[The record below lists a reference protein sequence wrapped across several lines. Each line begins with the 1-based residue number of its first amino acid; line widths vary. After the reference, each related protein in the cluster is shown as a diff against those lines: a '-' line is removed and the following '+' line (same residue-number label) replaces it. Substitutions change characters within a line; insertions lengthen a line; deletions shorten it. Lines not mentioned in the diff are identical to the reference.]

1 MDVSHIIDGLNDAQR
16 EAVTAPVGSAL
27 VLAGA
32 GSGKTRVLVHRIAW
46 LIQVEGLSPWGILAV
61 TFTNKAARE
70 MRHRIEALLGQPV
83 GGMWVGTFHGLA
95 HRLLR
100 AHWQEAGLPQGFQI
114 LDSDDQLRLVKRIV
128 RELNLDDSKWPPRQA
143 QWFINKQ
150 KDEGL
155 RAEHLEHG
163 GDPYQRQMIA
173 IYREYEAA
181 CQRAGSVDFAELL
194 LRAHEMWRERPD
206 VLASYRQRF
215 AAILVDEFQ
224 DTNSIQYAWLRLLA
238 GEHDR
243 LFVVG
248 DDDQSIYGWR
258 GARVENIQ
266 DFQAHYPNAQ
276 VVRLE
281 QNYRST
287 GNILRGANAVIA
299 NNPTRLGKQLWTE
312 DGDGEPIHVYGAFN
326 EVDEARFVVER
337 IRKAIEHGSRRAEC
351 AILYRTT
358 AQSRLFEESLIQ
370 AGIPYRVYGG
380 LRFFERAEIKDAL
393 AYLRLIANRHDD
405 PSFERAVNQ
414 PPRGI
419 GPRTLDAV
427 RAHARDFACSLWQA
441 ATDLLRGGAMPA
453 RAANVLRAFQDLIEE
468 IDAVSAGE
476 ALPERASVVIE
487 ASHLREHFEK
497 SRDGKGQD
505 RIENLEE
512 LVNACRQFEP
522 LDEDSGQSE
531 LDAFLAHAALEA
543 GDTQADEYEDCVQLM
558 TLHSAKGLE
567 FPLVCIGGVEEGL
580 FPHSMSAEDPER
592 LEEERRLCYVGMTR
606 AMSQLYLTHAESR
619 RLHGSESYPLPSRFL
634 REIPVDLIEE
644 LRARPNV
651 TRPYAPSGGSLR
663 AAQAETGF
671 QLGQRVLHPKFGE
684 GVVLNAEGQGNGAR
698 VQVNFEQAG
707 AKWLVVAYANLSP
720 V

>member
-1 MDVSHIIDGLNDAQR
+1 
-16 EAVTAPVGSAL
+16 
-27 VLAGA
+27 
-32 GSGKTRVLVHRIAW
+32 
-46 LIQVEGLSPWGILAV
+46 
-61 TFTNKAARE
+61 
-70 MRHRIEALLGQPV
+70 
-83 GGMWVGTFHGLA
+83 
-95 HRLLR
+95 
-100 AHWQEAGLPQGFQI
+100 
-114 LDSDDQLRLVKRIV
+114 
-128 RELNLDDSKWPPRQA
+128 
-143 QWFINKQ
+143 
-150 KDEGL
+150 
-155 RAEHLEHG
+155 
-163 GDPYQRQMIA
+163 
-173 IYREYEAA
+173 
-181 CQRAGSVDFAELL
+181 
-194 LRAHEMWRERPD
+194 
-206 VLASYRQRF
+206 
-215 AAILVDEFQ
+215 
-224 DTNSIQYAWLRLLA
+224 
-238 GEHDR
+238 
-243 LFVVG
+243 
-248 DDDQSIYGWR
+248 
-258 GARVENIQ
+258 
-266 DFQAHYPNAQ
+266 
-276 VVRLE
+276 
-281 QNYRST
+281 
-287 GNILRGANAVIA
+287 
-299 NNPTRLGKQLWTE
+299 
-312 DGDGEPIHVYGAFN
+312 
-326 EVDEARFVVER
+326 
-337 IRKAIEHGSRRAEC
+337 
-351 AILYRTT
+351 
-358 AQSRLFEESLIQ
+358 
-370 AGIPYRVYGG
+370 
-380 LRFFERAEIKDAL
+380 
-393 AYLRLIANRHDD
+393 
-405 PSFERAVNQ
+405 
-414 PPRGI
+414 
-419 GPRTLDAV
+419 
-427 RAHARDFACSLWQA
+427 
-441 ATDLLRGGAMPA
+441 
-453 RAANVLRAFQDLIEE
+453 
-468 IDAVSAGE
+468 
-476 ALPERASVVIE
+476 VVIE